1 MSRFRGPKGK
11 IVRRFG
17 LNLYG
22 NPKFDKLLSQ
32 RPNPPGQHGAS
43 HTRKKVSDYGLQ
55 LIEKQKLKYCYG
67 VSERQFRNYFKRALR
82 RPGIT
87 GDNLMVL
94 LETRL
99 DNVIFRAGMSSTR
112 DASRQLVLHGH
123 VKVNGRRV
131 NIASFQ
137 MRAGDVI
144 TVKNSNKS
152 QDLVRRQFEETAHR
166 ETVNWAVAEHDQ
178 LKVTLERIPLREE
191 LQSIANEQLVV
202 ELYSK

>member
-17 LNLYG
+17 INLYG

-32 RPNPPGQHGAS
+32 RPNPPGQHGAT
-43 HTRKKVSDYGLQ
+43 HARKKVSDYGLQ
-55 LIEKQKLKYCYG
+55 LIEKQKLKYAYG
-67 VSERQFRNYFKRALR
+67 VTERQFRNTFKRALR
-82 RPGIT
+82 QSGIT
-87 GDNLMVL
+87 GDNLIVL

-99 DNVIFRAGMSSTR
+99 DNVIFRAGMAPTR
-112 DASRQLVLHGH
+112 DAARQLTLHGH

-131 NIASFQ
+131 NVASFH

-144 TVKNSNKS
+144 SVKNSRKS
-152 QDLVRRQFEETAHR
+152 QDLVRRYFEETAHR
-166 ETVNWAVAEHDQ
+166 EHADWAPADKEQ

>member
-32 RPNPPGQHGAS
+32 RPNPPGQHGSS
-43 HTRKKVSDYGLQ
+43 HARKKVSDYGLQ

-67 VSERQFRNYFKRALR
+67 VSERQFRNYFKRGLHS
-82 RPGIT
+82 PGIT
-87 GDNLMVL
+87 GDNLIIL

-99 DNVIFRAGMSSTR
+99 DNVVFRAGMGSTR
-112 DASRQLVLHGH
+112 DAARQLVLHGH

-144 TVKNSNKS
+144 SVKNSSKS
-152 QDLVRRQFEETAHR
+152 QDLVRRQFEDTAHR
-166 ETVNWAVAEHDQ
+166 ETVDWAIADREQ
-178 LKVTLERIPLREE
+178 LKVTFERIPLREE